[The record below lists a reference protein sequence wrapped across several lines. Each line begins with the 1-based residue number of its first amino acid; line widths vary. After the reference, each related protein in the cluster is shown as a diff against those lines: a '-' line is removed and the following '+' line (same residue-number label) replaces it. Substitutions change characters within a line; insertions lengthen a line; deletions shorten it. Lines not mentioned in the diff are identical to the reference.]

1 MRQQKITHIQES
13 ITMRNKRGQ
22 AETSENKNI
31 KRQELV
37 MTAEKEE
44 VRKRSRRE

>member
-1 MRQQKITHIQES
+1 
-13 ITMRNKRGQ
+13 MRNKRGQ